1 VRYVFDIK
9 EDCNGKERYKPEE
22 IVPKL
27 RQVDVLVSQGQNMVE
42 AIRQI
47 GVSEVVSMPAL
58 SMGAARKSA
67 FSSYLKSPREEVLPR
82 FARRKLRMDKATRQL
97 RPGNLLAP
105 PEGFCVRRADARLHR

>member
-9 EDCNGKERYKPEE
+9 EDCNGKERYKPDE
-22 IVPKL
+22 IVAKL

-58 SMGAARKSA
+58 SMRATRKSA
-67 FSSYLKSPREEVLPR
+67 FSSYLKSPRERGPTEIR
-82 FARRKLRMDKATRQL
+82 ETEAENGQSHAAT
-97 RPGNLLAP
+97 
-105 PEGFCVRRADARLHR
+105 ETW